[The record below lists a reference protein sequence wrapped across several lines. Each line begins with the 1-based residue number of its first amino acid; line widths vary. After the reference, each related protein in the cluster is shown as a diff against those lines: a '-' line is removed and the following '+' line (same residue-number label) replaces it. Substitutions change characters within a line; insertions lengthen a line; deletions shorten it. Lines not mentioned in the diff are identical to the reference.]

1 MIILL
6 SAVRWH
12 QSSTVKPYCCGFFSL
27 TGTEP
32 WHYYFV
38 NGFLN
43 FNIVFLLALF
53 SLPLTA
59 LMEALLQRF
68 NGKKE

>member
-1 MIILL
+1 VPSDGISHQQLNLI
-6 SAVRWH
+6 AV
-12 QSSTVKPYCCGFFSL
+12 VFFSL